1 MKAGTAIF
9 IPVGYLYA
17 EASSRGLLL
26 YGMRASH
33 IWKSAKSQSNYEAL
47 IGMMKVS
54 GKFPTDKMEQA
65 LALASKA
72 GALMVTRHGTADVI
86 PNLAEVQAFR
96 S

>member
-1 MKAGTAIF
+1 MQTLTDGRSLPVKAGTAIF

-65 LALASKA
+65 LALMEEDEHSP
-72 GALMVTRHGTADVI
+72 GC
-86 PNLAEVQAFR
+86 
-96 S
+96 